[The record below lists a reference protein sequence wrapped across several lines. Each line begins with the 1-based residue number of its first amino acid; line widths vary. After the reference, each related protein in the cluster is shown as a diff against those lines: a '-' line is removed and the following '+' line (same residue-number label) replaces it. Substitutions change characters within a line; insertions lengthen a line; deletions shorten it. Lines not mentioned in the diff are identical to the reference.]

1 MMCGYRAA
9 AFRFPTIPDSPN
21 FLQEFLFMSQ
31 ISPYHKVTTVNVNVT
46 PFQDVFL
53 GCFSHPT
60 YEGEG
65 EAFLEDPDTNEIL
78 MRVPHP
84 KAKDHKLQTDKL
96 QIYGYVGA

>member
-9 AFRFPTIPDSPN
+9 AFRFPTIPDFPN

-31 ISPYHKVTTVNVNVT
+31 ISPYDNVTTEP

-65 EAFLEDPDTNEIL
+65 EAFLEDPETNEIL
-78 MRVPHP
+78 VRVPHQ
-84 KAKDHKLQTDKL
+84 KAKDHKLQTDEL